1 MIFHDISDRF
11 VTACAMPPQVIL
23 AHLKVVMKFREMQQN
38 GQLSN
43 EHKVFITNNQDLSKL

>member
-1 MIFHDISDRF
+1 
-11 VTACAMPPQVIL
+11 MPPQVIL